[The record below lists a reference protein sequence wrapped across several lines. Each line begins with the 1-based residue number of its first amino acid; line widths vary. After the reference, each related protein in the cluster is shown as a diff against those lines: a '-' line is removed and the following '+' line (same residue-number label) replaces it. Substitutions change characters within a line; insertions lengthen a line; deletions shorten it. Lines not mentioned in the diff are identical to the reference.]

1 MPQNE
6 LFYVVAYSA
15 AAAIYIVYAASIGWR
30 RRALR
35 RSREKRSQ

>member
-6 LFYVVAYSA
+6 LFYVTAYSA
-15 AAAIYIVYAASIGWR
+15 AAAIYLVYAASIGWR

-35 RSREKRSQ
+35 RSRGKRSR

>member
-6 LFYVVAYSA
+6 VFYVLAYSA
-15 AAAIYIVYAASIGWR
+15 AAAIYIVYAASIAIR

-35 RSREKRSQ
+35 RAREQRTQ